1 MSKPTVSAAGGAM
14 PAEGRPSHAQ
24 TATKIGDELDI
35 IKALVDA
42 AYMAS
47 NELTD
52 FHREAMRRL
61 LDETSSKVGWVQKE
75 FTEIYCGGYIDVG
88 KREPAAAASR
98 TPAGKGAD
106 DSDASRELLSIVDE
120 IDEVRYLVDAAWMAA
135 DSLTKEECNAMKA
148 VTSVAFE
155 KLTAARDRLNAAPR
169 PATGGPRR

>member
-106 DSDASRELLSIVDE
+106 DSTPRANFSASSTRS
-120 IDEVRYLVDAAWMAA
+120 
-135 DSLTKEECNAMKA
+135 TKSA
-148 VTSVAFE
+148 TSSTPRGWPP
-155 KLTAARDRLNAAPR
+155 TA
-169 PATGGPRR
+169 